1 MDIKL
6 FKKKLILDFEMRKI
20 KTNHYDI
27 FFSNQNSS
35 LINKLILK
43 NKYSKVFILVDSNT
57 NKYCLNLFLE
67 KHLND
72 IKAELVT
79 IKNGEENK
87 NTKNLHSAWTKISK
101 LGGDRDSLLINLGGG
116 LVSDL
121 GGFVASTYN
130 RGIDFINVPTTL
142 LSIVDA
148 SIGGKVGI
156 NVEKLKNQVGVFN
169 YPKLILIDTSFLRTL
184 PNRELNSGYAEM
196 IKHGLIFEKKYYKT
210 LSELKNIDSKLST
223 ELIYNS
229 ITIKNKIV
237 KKDPKEKN
245 IRKMLNFGHTLGHA
259 IESHFLGKKKSK
271 TLLHGEAIA
280 VGMILE
286 SYISYKILKMPF
298 EQCLDIKQTINSKFK
313 NIKINNED
321 SKSIT
326 NLIKFD
332 KKNKDGKVLFVLLY
346 EIGKSKIDVEVPKK
360 TIIESLEFYRS

>member
-1 MDIKL
+1 
-6 FKKKLILDFEMRKI
+6 MRKI

-35 LINKLILK
+35 LINKFISK

-67 KHLND
+67 KHLNE
-72 IKAELVT
+72 IKAELIT

-87 NTKNLHSAWTKISK
+87 NTKYLHSAWTKISK
-101 LGGDRDSLLINLGGG
+101 LGGNRNSLLINLGGG

-156 NVEKLKNQVGVFN
+156 NVEKVKNQVGVFN
-169 YPKLILIDTSFLRTL
+169 YPKLILIDTSFLQTL

-196 IKHGLIFEKKYYKT
+196 IKHGLIFEKKYYRS
-210 LSELKNIDSKLST
+210 LSELRYIDSKLST

-229 ITIKNKIV
+229 IIIKNKIV
-237 KKDPKEKN
+237 KKDPKEEN
-245 IRKMLNFGHTLGHA
+245 LRKILNFGHTLGHA
-259 IESHFLGKKKSK
+259 IESHFLDKKKSK

-280 VGMILE
+280 IGMILE
-286 SYISYKILKMPF
+286 SFISYKILKMPYK
-298 EQCLDIKQTINSKFK
+298 QCLDIKQTINNRFDK
-313 NIKINNED
+313 IKIDKED

-332 KKNKDGKVLFVLLY
+332 KKNKDGKVLFALLY

>member
-1 MDIKL
+1 MQ
-6 FKKKLILDFEMRKI
+6 MI

-27 FFSNQNSS
+27 FFCNQNSS
-35 LINKLILK
+35 LINKFISK

-72 IKAELVT
+72 VKAELIS

-87 NTKNLHSAWTKISK
+87 NIKSLNSVWTKISK
-101 LGGDRDSLLINLGGG
+101 LGGDRNSLLINLGGG

-130 RGIDFINVPTTL
+130 RGIDFINIPTTL

-184 PNRELNSGYAEM
+184 PKRELNSGFAEM
-196 IKHGLIFEKKYYKT
+196 IKHGLIFKKRYYKT
-210 LSELKNIDSKLST
+210 LSKLKNIDAKLST
-223 ELIYNS
+223 ELIFNS
-229 ITIKNKIV
+229 IEIKNKIV

-245 IRKMLNFGHTLGHA
+245 LRKILNFGHTLGHA
-259 IESHFLGKKKSK
+259 IESHFLGKNKSK

-280 VGMILE
+280 IGMILE
-286 SYISYKILKMPF
+286 SYISYKILKMPYN
-298 EQCLDIKQTINSKFK
+298 QCLDIKQTINSKFK
-313 NIKINNED
+313 KIQINDED
-321 SKSIT
+321 SKSILK
-326 NLIKFD
+326 LIKFD
-332 KKNKDGKVLFVLLY
+332 KKNKNGKVLFVLLY
-346 EIGKSKIDVEVPKK
+346 EIGKSEIDMEVSKK
-360 TIIESLEFYRS
+360 TIIESLKFYRS

>member
-1 MDIKL
+1 
-6 FKKKLILDFEMRKI
+6 MRKI

-67 KHLND
+67 KHLNE
-72 IKAELVT
+72 IKAELIT

-229 ITIKNKIV
+229 ITIKSKIV

-280 VGMILE
+280 AGMILE

>member
-1 MDIKL
+1 
-6 FKKKLILDFEMRKI
+6 MRKI

-57 NKYCLNLFLE
+57 NKYCLNSFLE
-67 KHLND
+67 KHLNE
-72 IKAELVT
+72 IKAELIT

-229 ITIKNKIV
+229 ITIKSKIV